1 MEHTNN
7 SISTKQEIPE
17 NINKSNQKFKILIF
31 SLIFTIIIIIGLLI
45 GIIILAVKKKEEV
58 KTEDNEDKSKEN
70 EQSVNPLP
78 SQSQQPEMYEKAGYL
93 EPWYDLY
100 GNKTINISYA
110 ENNLILNSYK
120 IGGSNYKEEIGN
132 LNNGNDYHKNERNV
146 YDLYIPYSSLKKK
159 NKHNGIILMIHGGS
173 WIQGKKEDVEAFAS
187 RYAKQGYITATIG
200 YTVLSDE
207 YTEYN
212 IFRIMDEITACIK
225 SIKKELKSQEFNENK
240 MELAIGGVSA
250 GAHLALLYAYTN
262 KDKIIPIKFLIN
274 VVGPVTLEI
283 PYWYTPSVN
292 NDTLENIEDKNVVEN
307 AIKDGKLKRIFDN
320 EYLWLYVMNLFLGK
334 KYNAIE
340 LLRMMN
346 GNGIKTN
353 DAKYIEMFT
362 IAKNAIPIYF
372 IEDNPIPVLCEYGG
386 NDSVVGVAQYCYLK
400 EKYEQKGGV
409 IDLVYMRYAGHEVYH
424 HDTEQGII
432 AMKEMNYKILD
443 FANKYFTND

>member
-1 MEHTNN
+1 MEHTDN
-7 SISTKQEIPE
+7 SISTKHEIPE
-17 NINKSNQKFKILIF
+17 NMNKSDKKFKILII

-45 GIIILAVKKKEEV
+45 GIIILSVKKKEV
-58 KTEDNEDKSKEN
+58 KSEENEENEEKSKEN
-70 EQSVNPLP
+70 AIPLP
-78 SQSQQPEMYEKAGYL
+78 SQSQQSQLYEKAGYL

-100 GNKTINISYA
+100 GNKTKNISYA
-110 ENNLILNSYK
+110 ENNLITNSYK

-132 LNNGNDYHKNERNV
+132 LNNGNDYQKNERNV
-146 YDLYIPYSSLKKK
+146 YDLYIPYSSLKRK

-173 WIQGKKEDVEAFAS
+173 WIEGKKEDVEAFAS

-212 IFRIMDEITACIK
+212 IFRIMDEITGCIK
-225 SIKKELKSQEFNENK
+225 SIKKELKSQEFDETK
-240 MELAIGGVSA
+240 LELAIGGVSA

-262 KDKIIPIKFLIN
+262 KDNIIQIKFLIN

-283 PYWYTPSVN
+283 PYWYTPSKY
-292 NDTLENIEDKNVVEN
+292 NDILENIEDKNVVEN

-320 EYLWLYVMNLFLGK
+320 EYLWLYMMNLFLGK
-334 KYNAIE
+334 KYSVVE
-340 LLRMMN
+340 LLMMMD
-346 GNGIKTN
+346 GNRIKTN
-353 DAKYIEMFT
+353 DAKYIEMFK

-386 NDSVVGVAQYCYLK
+386 NDSIVGVAQYCYLK

-409 IDLVYMRYAGHEVYH
+409 IDFIYMRYAGHELNH
-424 HDTEQGII
+424 HNTEQGII

>member
-7 SISTKQEIPE
+7 SISTKNETPE
-17 NINKSNQKFKILIF
+17 NSNRSDKKLKILII
-31 SLIFTIIIIIGLLI
+31 SLILTIIIIIGLLI
-45 GIIILAVKKKEEV
+45 GIIILAVKKKEV
-58 KTEDNEDKSKEN
+58 KNEKNGEEPKEN
-70 EQSVNPLP
+70 AQREIPLP
-78 SQSQQPEMYEKAGYL
+78 SQSQQQLYEKAGYL

-110 ENNLILNSYK
+110 ENNLISNSYK
-120 IGGSNYKEEIGN
+120 INGINYKEEIGN
-132 LNNGNDYHKNERNV
+132 LNNGNDYQKNERNV
-146 YDLYIPYSSLKKK
+146 YNLYIPYSSLKRK
-159 NKHNGIILMIHGGS
+159 NRHNGIILMIHGGS
-173 WIQGKKEDVEAFAS
+173 WIEGKKEDVESFAS

-200 YTVLSDE
+200 YTVLSDK

-212 IFRIMDEITACIK
+212 IFRIMDEISACIK
-225 SIKKELKSQEFNENK
+225 SIKKELKSQEFDEAK
-240 MELAIGGVSA
+240 LELAIGGVSA
-250 GAHLALLYAYTN
+250 GAHLALLYGYTN
-262 KDKIIPIKFLIN
+262 KENIIPIKFLIN
-274 VVGPVTLEI
+274 VVGPISLEI
-283 PYWYTPSVN
+283 PYWYTPSIN

-307 AIKDGKLKRIFDN
+307 AIKNGKLKRIFDN
-320 EYLWLYVMNLFLGK
+320 EYLWLYVMNLFLGS

-340 LLRMMN
+340 LLMMMD

-353 DAKYIEMFT
+353 DAKYKEMFE

-432 AMKEMNYKILD
+432 AMKEMNFKILD